1 MENKAQSVEVTCL
14 EVNNERA
21 GGLGYKHKFKVLV
34 TPSLPPCS
42 IKAADRS
49 DEMAALSS
57 RQTVGP
63 REAFPNLLSQ
73 GPKDQW
79 DNKYES
85 L

>member
-42 IKAADRS
+42 IKAAERS
-49 DEMAALSS
+49 NEIAALS
-57 RQTVGP
+57 
-63 REAFPNLLSQ
+63 A
-73 GPKDQW
+73 PKG
-79 DNKYES
+79 
-85 L
+85 